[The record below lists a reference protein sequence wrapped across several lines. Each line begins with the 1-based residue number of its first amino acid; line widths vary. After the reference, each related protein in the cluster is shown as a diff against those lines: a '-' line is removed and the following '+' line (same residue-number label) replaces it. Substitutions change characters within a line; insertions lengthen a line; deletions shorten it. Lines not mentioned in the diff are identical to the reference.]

1 MQPRLLRL
9 TRLLVKMQLRLL
21 RPLLAPKQAKHPLP
35 RLQPVPRQGKLR
47 LLRLRLSRARVMQ
60 QILHLRQTL
69 ASSRLSRA
77 RLQPPPARLLQP
89 LRHQKLPVV
98 LRQP

>member
-9 TRLLVKMQLRLL
+9 TRLLVKMQLRLP

-35 RLQPVPRQGKLR
+35 RLQPVPRQGKLQ
-47 LLRLRLSRARVMQ
+47 LLRLRLSRVRVVQ

-77 RLQPPPARLLQP
+77 RLQPPPARLPQQP
-89 LRHQKLPVV
+89 RHPRLLAVHRP
-98 LRQP
+98 L